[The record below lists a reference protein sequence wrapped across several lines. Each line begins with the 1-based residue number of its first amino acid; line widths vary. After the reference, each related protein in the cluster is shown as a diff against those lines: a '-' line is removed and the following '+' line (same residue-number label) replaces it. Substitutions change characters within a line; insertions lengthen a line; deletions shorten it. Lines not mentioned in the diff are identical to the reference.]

1 MSTWAHIDRDTD
13 VLHTAIRTYCPSNT
27 QYLYL
32 YLYLVSL
39 SLTLHLAPPART
51 SDAARSADVL
61 TSDQRT
67 GGQS

>member
-1 MSTWAHIDRDTD
+1 MSIRTHIDRDTD
-13 VLHTAIRTYCPSNT
+13 VLRTAIRTYCSGNT

-32 YLYLVSL
+32 VSIPL
-39 SLTLHLAPPART
+39 PLHLAPPART
-51 SDAARSADVL
+51 SDAVRSADVL